1 MRHTSAVIH
10 DTDFFT
16 HCLAQM
22 REYGGAAT
30 TLGLPEP
37 TLLAF
42 LPHNTALRTAIERA
56 YAAFESLQDSHKDLL
71 LPDEASQTA
80 QVQNGYLNFYA
91 QDEVNRYVAVAAQGP
106 WIITLKGAV
115 IYDCGGYG
123 MLGLGHAPQAILAA
137 MNQSQVMANVMT
149 PSISQMTLIDC
160 LRKEIGH
167 TRADA
172 APFARFL
179 CLNSGSEAVSM
190 AARISDVN
198 ARVMTDPGGGHAG
211 KPVRSASLQG
221 SFHGRTDRPA
231 RYSDSSM
238 KNYRR
243 YLASFRDTEEL
254 LTIAPNN
261 IKSLEAAF
269 RQAEDQGFFI
279 EAFFMEPVM
288 GEGNPGLS
296 ITPEFYQRARE
307 LTAEHGCLLLVDS
320 IQAGLRARGV
330 LSIVDYPGFQDLAPP
345 DMEVYSKALNA
356 GQFPLSVLAMSAT
369 TAALYH
375 KGLYGNTMTSN
386 PRSADVACA
395 VLDNFTPQI
404 RDNIVTRG
412 QQLVEGLR
420 SLAKQLDGA
429 ITDVQGTG
437 LLLSCQL
444 DTRFKCSGANSTEE
458 YLRQNGL
465 GVIHGGVNSLRYT
478 PGFLI
483 SEAEVELILERT
495 RDALLNGPCGTPPA

>member
-1 MRHTSAVIH
+1 MSQTSAVIH
-10 DTDFFT
+10 DTDFFI
-16 HCLAQM
+16 HCLTQM
-22 REYGGAAT
+22 RDYGGTAT
-30 TLGLPEP
+30 TAGLPEQ

-42 LPHNTALRTAIERA
+42 LPRDPALKTAIERA
-56 YAAFESLQDSHKDLL
+56 YAVFEGLQTTHQDLL
-71 LPDEASQTA
+71 KLDEADQTA
-80 QVQNGYLNFYA
+80 RVQDGYLNFYA
-91 QDEVNRYVAVAAQGP
+91 QDQINPYVALAAQGP

-123 MLGLGHAPQAILAA
+123 MLGLGHAPQVILEA
-137 MNQSQVMANVMT
+137 MNQPQVMANVMT
-149 PSISQMTLIDC
+149 PAISQMALVDR

-167 TRADA
+167 TRDGAE
-172 APFARFL
+172 PFARFL
-179 CLNSGSEAVSM
+179 CLNSGSEAVTVAS
-190 AARISDVN
+190 RLSDIN
-198 ARVMTDPGGGHAG
+198 AREMTDPGGRHAG
-211 KPVRSASLQG
+211 KPIRSASLQG

-243 YLASFRDTEEL
+243 YLASFRDTDEL
-254 LTIAPNN
+254 LTIEPNN
-261 IKSLEAAF
+261 VQSLEAAF
-269 RQAEDQGFFI
+269 QQAEDQGFFI

-307 LTAEHGCLLLVDS
+307 LTAEHGCLFLVDS

-356 GQFPLSVLAMSAT
+356 GQFPLSVLAMSAA

-375 KGLYGNTMTSN
+375 QGLYGNTMTSN
-386 PRSADVACA
+386 PRAADVACA
-395 VLDNFTPQI
+395 VLDSFTPQI
-404 RDNIVTRG
+404 RDNIVKRG
-412 QQLVEGLR
+412 QQLVAGLQ
-420 SLAKQLDGA
+420 SLAEELDDA

-437 LLLSCQL
+437 LLFSCQL
-444 DTRFKCSGANSTEE
+444 NTRFKCSGANSTEE
-458 YLRQNGL
+458 YLRRNGL

-495 RDALLNGPCGTPPA
+495 RDALINGPCETPPA